1 MRRFALPVSI
11 IMALGLGVAPSAFA
25 ADPDVQHFTITES
38 FTDLDFCGT
47 GQAVDVSVSI
57 MVTVFLAPN
66 QPVDSRS
73 IAEGNEVYANPQNGA
88 TVISH
93 TAGPLSSVIIS
104 GDPAGEHTQDV
115 TVNGLTRLLRTA
127 QGSVLVRNAG
137 YLVLH
142 QVIDGDGNVISN
154 EIVVDRGPHPIA
166 ESGFVLFCE
175 VVTDALG
182 LS

>member
-1 MRRFALPVSI
+1 
-11 IMALGLGVAPSAFA
+11 
-25 ADPDVQHFTITES
+25 
-38 FTDLDFCGT
+38 
-47 GQAVDVSVSI
+47 
-57 MVTVFLAPN
+57 MVTEFLAPN
-66 QPVDSRS
+66 QPVDYRNV
-73 IAEGNEVYANPQNGA
+73 AEGNEVYTNPQNGA

-93 TAGPLSSVIIS
+93 TAGPLSTVIVS
-104 GDPAGEHTQDV
+104 GDPAGAHSQDV
-115 TVNGLTRLLRTA
+115 TVNGLTRLIRTE

-166 ESGFVLFCE
+166 ESGFTLFCE
-175 VVTDALG
+175 VVSEGLG